1 MLRFL
6 LTLSA
11 IVAFSAPRSAQS
23 VDDIANK
30 RVVILGDSITQGGG
44 YVIFADYYLQK
55 LYPQKNFDIYG
66 LGLSSETVSGLS
78 EEGHAGGKF
87 PRPCL
92 FERLG
97 RVLEKAK
104 PEVVFACYGMN
115 DGIYL
120 PLDKGRSAAFQKGV
134 TRLIEQCKK
143 AGVKQIYL
151 VTPPIYDFSPRKDEF
166 NY

>member
-1 MLRFL
+1 MPICAVFIRMLRSLYAVIALFL
-6 LTLSA
+6 FASPLA
-11 IVAFSAPRSAQS
+11 AQS

-44 YVIFADYYLQK
+44 YIIFTDYYLQK

-66 LGLSSETVSGLS
+66 LGLASETVSGLS

-97 RVLEKAK
+97 RLLEKTK
-104 PEVVFACYGMN
+104 PQVVFACYGMN
-115 DGIYL
+115 DGIYQ
-120 PLDKGRSAAFQKGV
+120 PLDPQRTKAFQDGV
-134 TRLIEQCKK
+134 KKMIEQCK
-143 AGVKQIYL
+143 
-151 VTPPIYDFSPRKDEF
+151 
-166 NY
+166 